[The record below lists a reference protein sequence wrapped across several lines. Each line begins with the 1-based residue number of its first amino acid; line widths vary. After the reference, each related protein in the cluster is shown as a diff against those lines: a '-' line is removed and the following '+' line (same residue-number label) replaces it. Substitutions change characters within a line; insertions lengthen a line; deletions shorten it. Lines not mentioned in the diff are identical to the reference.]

1 GGLHPVVAVYA
12 TFLNRAFD
20 QTLMDVAL
28 HRCGVT
34 FVLDRAGVT
43 GEDGASHHGMWDMS
57 ILQVVPGLRIAA
69 PRDGAR
75 LRELL
80 REALDVADAPTVV
93 RFPKGTVGP
102 DLPAIDR
109 VGGVDVLR
117 RTGED
122 DVLLVAV
129 GAMAPVCLDV
139 ADRLADQGVGVTIVD
154 PRWVKPVDAALVEE
168 ARRFR
173 MVVTVEDNG
182 RVGGVGS
189 AVAQALR
196 DADMPTPL
204 REFGIPPRFLDHGK
218 RTEVLA
224 EAGLTP
230 QAIARAVVEAVASLA
245 EVLEHQPA
253 SD

>member
-1 GGLHPVVAVYA
+1 
-12 TFLNRAFD
+12 
-20 QTLMDVAL
+20 
-28 HRCGVT
+28 
-34 FVLDRAGVT
+34 
-43 GEDGASHHGMWDMS
+43 
-57 ILQVVPGLRIAA
+57 
-69 PRDGAR
+69 
-75 LRELL
+75 
-80 REALDVADAPTVV
+80 
-93 RFPKGTVGP
+93 
-102 DLPAIDR
+102 
-109 VGGVDVLR
+109 VLR

-245 EVLEHQPA
+245 EVLEHEPA